1 MSRKKRWIER
11 IKSLLI
17 LLLTVSAAFLAWR
30 TGLFQRLIPESLS
43 PEAAEPTPGVSSYQA
58 AAEPVSAAVTGV
70 SGLVCG
76 VCYDDD
82 GIREVM
88 REFRAVFVETLGS
101 ASDPVHVEVS
111 VWREALD
118 GPGVFLDYGMP
129 ISLNVLA
136 CWMGTTAGF
145 AGEQHADRLL
155 FSLPDQERVDLY
167 YLDEHGNAFFCETL
181 ALGSTLYSGINSFL
195 PNGADYAMQIDM
207 LEACD
212 PYTLILQDLPGLT
225 AVSATDDG
233 ADAALQAA
241 ADLFGIK
248 LSAAGSFQEQEDTVY
263 LGEAGRLRLE
273 ADGGL
278 RYLTAEGKY
287 LGEAETEADQIEL
300 CRSLLFRLA
309 AVCGGEGELQ
319 YAGAQ
324 IEKDGVT
331 YRFEYR
337 MNGIPVKL
345 SSGSAGWAVFRGGK
359 LEELGFRPRT
369 YLRTEVGVYRI
380 PPLQA
385 AAASGSM
392 QAGSAPE
399 LIISDPGGDV
409 ILEPVWTLRER
420 RA

>member
-101 ASDPVHVEVS
+101 ASDPVPVEGS

-145 AGEQHADRLL
+145 AGEQHTDRLL

-212 PYTLILQDLPGLT
+212 PYTLILQDPLCRLPPTFSGSS
-225 AVSATDDG
+225 SALRAASRSRRTRSIWARRDG
-233 ADAALQAA
+233 FAW
-241 ADLFGIK
+241 
-248 LSAAGSFQEQEDTVY
+248 
-263 LGEAGRLRLE
+263 RR
-273 ADGGL
+273 
-278 RYLTAEGKY
+278 
-287 LGEAETEADQIEL
+287 TEACAIWRL
-300 CRSLLFRLA
+300 KGSTWGRRRRKPIRSSFA
-309 AVCGGEGELQ
+309 GACFSGWPP
-319 YAGAQ
+319 YAGERESCSMPARRS
-324 IEKDGVT
+324 KKT
-331 YRFEYR
+331 A
-337 MNGIPVKL
+337 
-345 SSGSAGWAVFRGGK
+345 S
-359 LEELGFRPRT
+359 
-369 YLRTEVGVYRI
+369 RI
-380 PPLQA
+380 VSNTA
-385 AAASGSM
+385 
-392 QAGSAPE
+392 
-399 LIISDPGGDV
+399 
-409 ILEPVWTLRER
+409 
-420 RA
+420 